1 MITSLNS
8 ASPFASFIVAQ
19 IHTPNTKLSDI
30 TDNIINTLEPPT
42 GWQGKA
48 QPNLP
53 QSARHT
59 EESAYHLIE
68 NRLTSWAG
76 RNTITDTLNH
86 LVAVFKSGSFVAIYV
101 SDSDLKARLH
111 ESLSLGSLSN
121 INQVD
126 EAVLIKAFVHGNKL
140 RTLWL
145 GGTHRNVSVKPNSK
159 ILSGESLGDAIDPFG
174 DNTFITGAVRS
185 STAGVSLKR
194 SGVWFG
200 PKKNW
205 TDFSLAAD
213 HLLKELNA
221 AHATAPND
229 TIIHAG
235 LATSAADFKKVGKA
249 YLIEWTDPE
258 TIKGARLSKKID
270 SLRTSYEMEISTTQ
284 PKPIDVNVEVT
295 CKKTGLKHCFT
306 IKPDIKNRKVFF
318 KTSSNKAAACFSEWI
333 NAVELD
339 AEVLRLLYED
349 GHSIVYATLC
359 LPATVDRKF
368 DIEFLDFSP
377 AGFNYDVTQE
387 KPPGS
392 PPPLHKIYDNSDK
405 SLFKW
410 IAKDG
415 LSQMGLAQPSP
426 GSCWLYCDDRSMEV
440 ADFIHVHKPAS
451 GTPTIAI
458 IHAKGANSASSN
470 RKISP
475 GAYELVTAQ
484 AIKNLKRISSNS
496 IINDIANTLR
506 SSKDRVWDLPWSPNL
521 QSSTNA
527 KSDLEAALKAIKQDC
542 DYQVLIVQL
551 HALKSKLNTG
561 SKLNIGARQL
571 HTLLLGAESLAHSVS
586 AKFRVISDKR

>member
-1 MITSLNS
+1 MITSLS
-8 ASPFASFIVAQ
+8 SLSPFASFTVAH
-19 IHTPNTKLSDI
+19 IYSPKTKLSDI
-30 TDNIINTLEPPT
+30 TDSIINTLEPPS
-42 GWQGKA
+42 GWQGKT
-48 QPNLP
+48 QQNLP
-53 QSARHT
+53 KSTHLT

-68 NRLTSWAG
+68 KRLTSWAG
-76 RNTITDTLNH
+76 GNTVADTLNH
-86 LVAVFKSGSFVAIYV
+86 LIAVFKSGSFVAIYV

-111 ESLSLGSLSN
+111 ELLSSGLLSN

-126 EAVLIKAFVHGNKL
+126 EAILIKAFVHGNKL

-185 STAGVSLKR
+185 SAAGVSLKR

-205 TDFSLAAD
+205 NDFSLAAD
-213 HLLKELNA
+213 HLLTELNA

-258 TIKGARLSKKID
+258 TIKGARLSKKIS
-270 SLRTSYEMEISTTQ
+270 SLRNAYQMDISTTQ
-284 PKPIDVNVEVT
+284 PNSVDVNVEVT
-295 CKKTGLKHCFT
+295 CKNTGQTHQFT

-318 KTSSNKAAACFSEWI
+318 QTLSNKATACFAEWI
-333 NAVELD
+333 NAVELN
-339 AEVLRLLYED
+339 AEVLRLLYDD

-359 LPATVDRKF
+359 LPATVDRQF
-368 DIEFLDFSP
+368 YIEFLDFSP
-377 AGFNYDVTQE
+377 AGFSYDVTQE

-392 PPPLHKIYDNSDK
+392 PPPLHEIYDSSDK

-426 GSCWLYCDDRSMEV
+426 GTCWLYCDDRSMEV
-440 ADFIHVHKPAS
+440 ADFIHVHKPTS

-470 RKISP
+470 REISP

-484 AIKNLKRISSNS
+484 AIKNLKRISAKS
-496 IINDIANTLR
+496 IIHDIEKTLK

-521 QSSTNA
+521 QSPTTA
-527 KSDLEAALKAIKQDC
+527 KTDLEAALKTIKQDC
-542 DYQVLIVQL
+542 DYQVLIVQP
-551 HALKSKLNTG
+551 HALKSKFNTG
-561 SKLNIGARQL
+561 KNLNIGARQL